1 MNTNERIETVGEG
14 GSSGAASARKRW
26 VVGVDGSDDALVAAR
41 WALAR
46 AGESAAAGMPVDIV
60 AVMAWNLPMTAPVGV
75 AGASVLVG
83 WEDVERG
90 IAERLA
96 AAVAT
101 LEHPAIGHGVELHT
115 AVVQGNAARVLM
127 EHAAGADLLV
137 VGSRG
142 LSGFKQL
149 VLGSV
154 SRQCATHA
162 PVPTVVVPA
171 DAPIDAVRRV
181 VVGFDGSANAESAV
195 RWVFDGDSWPI
206 GDAAVEVV
214 EAFDISPFTDPEVT
228 RDRFREEVVAA
239 EGRFERTLDDLD
251 PSGRASHTFSLH
263 GARRAVAE
271 AAADAD
277 LLVVGA
283 RGRGTIGAALLG
295 SVTTWLLHN
304 TRCAVVVV
312 PSPTH

>member
-1 MNTNERIETVGEG
+1 MNGIAPNETPDTAGN
-14 GSSGAASARKRW
+14 GSAAVTPRRW
-26 VVGVDGSDDALVAAR
+26 VVGLDGSDDALVAAR

-46 AGESAAAGMPVDIV
+46 AGESAAAGVPIDIV
-60 AVMAWNLPMTAPVGV
+60 AVMAWSLPMTAPIGV
-75 AGASVLVG
+75 AGTSVLID

-90 IAERLA
+90 VAERLT
-96 AAVAT
+96 AAVDT
-101 LEHPAIGHGVELHT
+101 LEHPAIGTGVEIHT
-115 AVVQGNAARVLM
+115 LVAQGNAARVLM
-127 EHAAGADLLV
+127 DHAAGADLLV

-171 DAPIDAVRRV
+171 DAPIAEVRRV

-195 RWVFDGDSWPI
+195 RWVLEGGTWPI
-206 GDAAVEVV
+206 GDATVEVV
-214 EAFDISPFTDPEVT
+214 EAFDISPFTDPDVT
-228 RDRFREEVVAA
+228 RERFREEVVAA
-239 EGRFERTLDDLD
+239 EGRFERTLDELD
-251 PSGRASHTFSLH
+251 PTERATHTFSLH
-263 GARRAVAE
+263 GARRAIAE

-277 LLVVGA
+277 LLVVGT

-312 PSPTH
+312 PSAAH